1 MKRLIAVLLALS
13 MAFYVAP
20 VSALATSDDS
30 LAQTITVNSQPDADL
45 VQAIASDPFLTQANP
60 ASQEQNAT
68 VDTSNVSMEAT
79 NSFGKL
85 LLNGM
90 DEENGSNFS
99 SDNRITSIVLNGRN
113 ATVKYL
119 VEEDAD
125 LVVGIYAD
133 DAEEQMVAS
142 GTVAVTKT
150 TDGTATV
157 AITGDIPE
165 YYVIKG
171 YLFDKAEH
179 APLCD
184 AFSEKMKYQVMIR
197 AMRFI

>member
-20 VSALATSDDS
+20 LNAIAATNDS
-30 LAQTITVNSQPDADL
+30 FSQTITVNSQPDADL

-90 DEENGSNFS
+90 DEENSSDFS
-99 SDNRITSIVLNGRN
+99 SEN
-113 ATVKYL
+113 
-119 VEEDAD
+119 
-125 LVVGIYAD
+125 
-133 DAEEQMVAS
+133 
-142 GTVAVTKT
+142 
-150 TDGTATV
+150 
-157 AITGDIPE
+157 AITGITMNGSTAVVS
-165 YYVIKG
+165 YRA
-171 YLFDKAEH
+171 AE
-179 APLCD
+179 AADL
-184 AFSEKMKYQVMIR
+184 ILL
-197 AMRFI
+197 